1 MAITGKEIR
10 AHSDAELNQEQLQE
24 LAGRLTEMRLELV
37 ERVEHLEQQMV
48 TRDDCSHADAADAA
62 SAQESRLRARGMV
75 EQHRE
80 IIREI
85 DAAARRLENG
95 SYGIS
100 ETTDEPIG
108 YDRLKLVPWARTG
121 MDTQKT

>member
-1 MAITGKEIR
+1 MAKTTKEIR
-10 AHSDAELNQEQLQE
+10 AHSDAELNQEQLRE
-24 LAGRLTEMRLELV
+24 LAGRLTDMRLELV
-37 ERVEHLEQQMV
+37 ERVEQLELQMV

-62 SAQESRLRARGMV
+62 SAQESRIRARGMV

-95 SYGIS
+95 NYGIS
-100 ETTDEPIG
+100 ETTGEPIG
-108 YDRLKLVPWARTG
+108 YDRLNLVPWARTG
-121 MDTQKT
+121 TDSTKT